1 MKKKNLKKM
10 AKKNQVNKN
19 PNQVKTEPNE
29 FQRLS
34 LNCDNCSHKFEL
46 DPRDIKTEF
55 LGHDV
60 EWRYFSCPNCKHRFT
75 TYVGDELVE
84 RMISRRNVFRKNIQ
98 NELAK
103 GEKLNR
109 DIYWKNTKADAEEA
123 NKIERRTRQLKKEW
137 NIDEREKANV
147 L

>member
-1 MKKKNLKKM
+1 MTKKNK
-10 AKKNQVNKN
+10 VNKN
-19 PNQVKTEPNE
+19 PNQVKTEPQE
-29 FQRLS
+29 IQRLS

-46 DPRDIKTEF
+46 DPREIKTEF
-55 LGHDV
+55 LGLDV

-109 DIYWKNTKADAEEA
+109 DIYWKNTKADELEA
-123 NKIERRTRQLKKEW
+123 KNISRRTRKLKREW
-137 NIDEREKANV
+137 KIDEREKGFV

>member
-1 MKKKNLKKM
+1 M
-10 AKKNQVNKN
+10 
-19 PNQVKTEPNE
+19 KTEPNE
-29 FQRLS
+29 IQRLS
-34 LNCDNCSHKFEL
+34 LNCDNCSYKFEL

-60 EWRYFSCPNCKHRFT
+60 EWRYFSCPDCKLRFT
-75 TYVGDELVE
+75 TYVGDELTE
-84 RMISRRNVFRKNIQ
+84 RMISRRNVYRKNIQ

-109 DIYWKNTKADAEEA
+109 DIYWQNTKADELEA
-123 NKIERRTRQLKKEW
+123 KNISRRTRKLKKEW
-137 NIDEREKANV
+137 KIDEREKEFV

>member
-1 MKKKNLKKM
+1 M
-10 AKKNQVNKN
+10 AKKNKVNKN

-34 LNCDNCSHKFEL
+34 LNCDNCSYKFEL
-46 DPRDIKTEF
+46 DPRNIKTEF

-60 EWRYFSCPNCKHRFT
+60 EWRYFSCPDCKLRFT
-75 TYVGDELVE
+75 TYVGDELTE
-84 RMISRRNVFRKNIQ
+84 RMISRRNVYRKNIQ
-98 NELAK
+98 TELAK

-109 DIYWKNTKADAEEA
+109 DIYWQNTKADELEA
-123 NKIERRTRQLKKEW
+123 KNISRRTRKLKKEW
-137 NIDEREKANV
+137 KIDEREKEFV